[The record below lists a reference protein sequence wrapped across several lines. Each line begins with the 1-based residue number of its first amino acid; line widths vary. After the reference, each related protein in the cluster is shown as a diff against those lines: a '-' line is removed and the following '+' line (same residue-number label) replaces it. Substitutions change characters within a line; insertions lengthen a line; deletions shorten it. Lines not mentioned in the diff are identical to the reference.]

1 MSVYGTSA
9 EAFESLIKSRE
20 MDEQTKEYF
29 ERNIKILR
37 LLDGMSESDLDM
49 LFDIGPFGTI
59 ARNYMIKAMEN
70 CNIDVEIIDE
80 VLAEYYN
87 VLDLYHA
94 EHMRNK
100 YK

>member
-1 MSVYGTSA
+1 MSFYGKSA
-9 EAFESLIKSRE
+9 
-20 MDEQTKEYF
+20 DEYELYLEKHKVDEITEEYF
-29 ERNIKILR
+29 KRNIKTLR
-37 LLDGMSESDLDM
+37 LLDSMSESDLEM

-70 CNIDVEIIDE
+70 CNIDVEIIDK

>member
-1 MSVYGTSA
+1 MSFYGTSA
-9 EAFESLIKSRE
+9 DAFEE
-20 MDEQTKEYF
+20 MIQRGNVDEATKEYF

-70 CNIDVEIIDE
+70 CNIDVEIIDK

>member
-1 MSVYGTSA
+1 MSLYGTSA
-9 EAFESLIKSRE
+9 DAFEEMIQRGN

-37 LLDGMSESDLDM
+37 LLDEMSESDLDM

-70 CNIDVEIIDE
+70 CNIDVEIIDK

>member
-1 MSVYGTSA
+1 MSLYGISA
-9 EAFESLIKSRE
+9 DAFEEMIQRGN

-70 CNIDVEIIDE
+70 CDIDVEIIDK